1 MVKTSLGPPRGAG
14 IGLWVMT
21 SLTEPATGRWAEGA
35 RLGKV
40 RCGLETQE
48 MSILGGVQDLGGI
61 WDHSGILDQHCDTVS
76 GIPQSRGHSSWLPCL
91 LPLCD
96 CLHYST
102 QRAAFRLSWGGAQGL
117 LLKQLQGQLG
127 CVSTLLVPCHGSPIP
142 GLPVANPCWDCQL
155 AGGLH

>member
-76 GIPQSRGHSSWLPCL
+76 GDTAESG
-91 LPLCD
+91 
-96 CLHYST
+96 T
-102 QRAAFRLSWGGAQGL
+102 QFLAPVPAP
-117 LLKQLQGQLG
+117 
-127 CVSTLLVPCHGSPIP
+127 TL
-142 GLPVANPCWDCQL
+142 
-155 AGGLH
+155 